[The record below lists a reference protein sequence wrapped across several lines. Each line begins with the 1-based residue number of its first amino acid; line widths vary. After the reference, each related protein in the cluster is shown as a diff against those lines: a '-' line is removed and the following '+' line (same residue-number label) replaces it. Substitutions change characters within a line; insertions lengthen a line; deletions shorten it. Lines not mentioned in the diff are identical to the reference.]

1 MINRNR
7 KMSQYLSNKPLI
19 FSQYFLFCR
28 RIFRYKTELPM
39 KTIFQIVFV
48 FFTLQLF
55 AQIPYSDEVHLKNG
69 SILKCRIIEFK
80 IESQIKLEIQGGSV
94 LVYNSSE
101 IAKINRGIGA
111 ERKDE
116 ISQGHFY
123 TDELYFTAF
132 FNFIGGYRE
141 AASWSG
147 AQDIPTLGCG
157 LKFSGGKAINR
168 HLMIGAGVGWSYMHN
183 YFMYSAHF
191 PVFAEV
197 RGDILKKTNSLYYSF
212 GLGYNIAK
220 QRNAMSWIG
229 TTMIEARGGVYMN
242 PALGL
247 RFASKSK
254 KHFCLELNY
263 GIHTASYSYTGT
275 NGEIIGPT
283 NNVFI
288 RPTLALGMLF

>member
-1 MINRNR
+1 M
-7 KMSQYLSNKPLI
+7 KVLI
-19 FSQYFLFCR
+19 IISFLFLS
-28 RIFRYKTELPM
+28 FNLS
-39 KTIFQIVFV
+39 
-48 FFTLQLF
+48 
-55 AQIPYSDEVHLKNG
+55 AQMPYCDEVHLKNG
-69 SILKCRIIEFK
+69 SILKCKIIEFK
-80 IESQIKLEIQGGSV
+80 TEEKIKLEIQGGSV
-94 LVYNSSE
+94 LVYNASE
-101 IAKINRGIGA
+101 IAKIERGIGDGKKV
-111 ERKDE
+111 EGTSK
-116 ISQGHFY
+116 GHFY

-147 AQDIPTLGCG
+147 AQDVPTLGCG

-191 PVFAEV
+191 PVFAEI
-197 RGDILKKTNSLYYSF
+197 RGDILKNSNSLYYAF

-220 QRNAMSWIG
+220 QRNVMSWTG
-229 TTMIEARGGVYMN
+229 TTMVEAKGGIYLN
-242 PALGL
+242 PAIGL

>member
-1 MINRNR
+1 M
-7 KMSQYLSNKPLI
+7 
-19 FSQYFLFCR
+19 
-28 RIFRYKTELPM
+28 
-39 KTIFQIVFV
+39 
-48 FFTLQLF
+48 
-55 AQIPYSDEVHLKNG
+55 PYSDEVHLKNG

-80 IESQIKLEIQGGSV
+80 TESQIKLEIQGGSV

-101 IAKINRGIGA
+101 IAKIDRGTGA
-111 ERKDE
+111 GNKVESSSK
-116 ISQGHFY
+116 GHHY
-123 TDELYFTAF
+123 SDELYFTAF

-141 AASWSG
+141 ASSWSWS
-147 AQDIPTLGCG
+147 ATQDIPTLGCG
-157 LKFSGGKAINR
+157 LKLSAGKAINR
-168 HLMIGAGVGWSYMHN
+168 HLMIGGGLAWSYMHN

-197 RGDILKKTNSLYYSF
+197 RGDILKKSNSLYYSF

-220 QRNAMSWIG
+220 RRDAMSWIG
-229 TTMIEARGGVYMN
+229 TTMIEARGGIYMN

-263 GIHTASYSYTGT
+263 GIHTASYRYTGT

-288 RPTLALGMLF
+288 RPTLSLGMLF